1 MMEERPV
8 TLVRA
13 PRPWNQGKA
22 AEAYEKS
29 HPAAPR
35 SDFKPEEGRLRV
47 FAADPAPF
55 FAAGFEEVL
64 QRRMKGL
71 PIVSPHLAVR
81 VLPFKC
87 TGCHW
92 IGAVVTPWSVQAV
105 FACGD
110 RTHWKSLPAGVTVD
124 LKLAGGDFTFLCV
137 KDSILGQYLMCS
149 LKSPVHDFA
158 DQAAADA
165 FAKTCLDLMT
175 TKAADEAEKPVK
187 ARQASQLSAPIS
199 RRGLFTRVV
208 KEAS

>member
-13 PRPWNQGKA
+13 PSPWNQEKA
-22 AEAYEKS
+22 AEAYEKA

-35 SDFKPEEGRLRV
+35 SAFKPEEGRLRV

-64 QRRMKGL
+64 QHRMKGL
-71 PIVSPHLAVR
+71 PIVSQHLAVR
-81 VLPFKC
+81 VLPFKR

-110 RTHWKSLPAGVTVD
+110 RNHWKSLPAGVAVD
-124 LKLAGGDFTFLCV
+124 LKLAGGAFTFLSV

-175 TKAADEAEKPVK
+175 TKAAIEPEKPVK
-187 ARQASQLSAPIS
+187 APQARRLSNPVS
-199 RRGLFTRVV
+199 RRGLFSRVV

>member
-1 MMEERPV
+1 MEERPV

-13 PRPWNQGKA
+13 PRPWNQDEA
-22 AEAYEKS
+22 AQAYEKA

-35 SDFKPEEGRLRV
+35 ARFTPEEGRLRV

-71 PIVSPHLAVR
+71 PIVSTRLAVR
-81 VLPFKC
+81 VLPFKR

-110 RTHWKSLPAGVTVD
+110 RSHWKVLPAGVAVD
-124 LKLAGGDFTFLCV
+124 LKLAGGDFTFLSV

-165 FAKTCLDLMT
+165 FARTCLDLMT
-175 TKAADEAEKPVK
+175 TKAASDEAEAPAPKK
-187 ARQASQLSAPIS
+187 SLLTASVS
-199 RRGLFTRVV
+199 RRDLFTRVAGAGD
-208 KEAS
+208 AS